1 MDYILKI
8 LRTLF
13 FSIDRVV
20 YEGIGNVYDLLLR
33 IARTSIFNSNTI
45 EGFYEKIYALIGI
58 FMLFKISFSLITY
71 ILNPDDFSDKDKGFA
86 SIVKRVILSL
96 VMLVIVPFGFQEAYE
111 LQTIILEDNTLAA
124 LIFSEAGVDNDEEAT
139 YKIDTAGDKIKFIL
153 MFTFFQPNYNEI
165 YQEEGDESISACAVT
180 YKHKENGAV
189 EVGDASSDTPGTF
202 ILNPECFGNLENG
215 EYDPS
220 STFGQYW
227 EGKEDLYQTYAQGV
241 ARQNFYLMFKH
252 DIAMLQTEG
261 EKGPYVVDYMSPLS
275 TAVGVATLWLLLLF
289 CIDIAVRSVKL
300 GFYELIAPIPILSYI
315 DPKTKDGMLNKW
327 FNQVVA
333 TYLSLFIRLLALYLA
348 IFIIYSVAQNGIVD
362 VVTGERITDWW
373 VIIFI
378 IIGTLM
384 FAKQLPNILKDVLG
398 DTLGIKGTG
407 DFTLNPLKKMEK
419 EMLGAKTIGKVG
431 KTGLGIA
438 GGVGVA
444 AGVGA
449 AGLLTGQGLRFGAM
463 GKALAGGFRG
473 EKLGKNFASSYGAGR
488 ARKKQLDQMRADGV
502 SPWSVRGD
510 KLYNAFHG
518 ETRAERIQHAIDGM
532 KSLQTQYESYEKTSV
547 GVDAYAKFA
556 DKQAKAAAARGDY
569 TEQKMWEDAKDN
581 RIKEIHANGGEIVRS
596 TNLSEAAMRAAM
608 IGPDPITGQIGALSS
623 FVSRGDQAA
632 EVNAALAN
640 LAGTMQRMADSMN
653 SAYANIEG
661 YQEISATADPK
672 SMKNQAL
679 GSQQSMETNAENI
692 HRQDTAKYSGSS
704 KK

>member
-45 EGFYEKIYALIGI
+45 EGFYDKIYALIGI

-96 VMLVIVPFGFQEAYE
+96 VMLVVVPYGFQEAYE

-124 LIFSEAGVDNDEEAT
+124 LIFNDVDNDEEAT
-139 YKIDTAGDKIKFIL
+139 YKIDTAGDKMKFIL
-153 MFTFFQPNYNEI
+153 MFTFFQPNFNEI
-165 YQEEGDESISACAVT
+165 YQEEGDEGISACAIT
-180 YKHKENGAV
+180 YKLKENGSV
-189 EVGDASSDTPGTF
+189 EVGDVGSDTPGVF
-202 ILNPECFGNLENG
+202 ILNPDCFGNLENG
-215 EYDPS
+215 EYDSS

-261 EKGPYVVDYMSPLS
+261 DKGPYVVDYMSPLS
-275 TAVGVATLWLLLLF
+275 TAVGVATLWILLLF
-289 CIDIAVRSVKL
+289 CIDVAVRSVKL

-315 DPKTKDGMLNKW
+315 DPKTKDGMLSKW
-327 FNQVVA
+327 FKQVA
-333 TYLSLFIRLLALYLA
+333 TTYLSLFIRLLALYLA

-384 FAKQLPNILKDVLG
+384 FAKQLPKILE

-419 EMLGAKTIGKVG
+419 DMIGGKTVSKVAGKVG

-488 ARKKQLDQMRADGV
+488 ARKKQLDQMAADGV
-502 SPWSVRGD
+502 SPWAVRGD

-569 TEQKMWEDAKDN
+569 AEQKAWEDAKDQ
-581 RIKEIHANGGEIVRS
+581 RIKDIHANGGKIIKSANVTEDMM
-596 TNLSEAAMRAAM
+596 THYDAA
-608 IGPDPITGQIGALSS
+608 TGKMVANTAIQYNGGGT
-623 FVSRGDQAA
+623 V
-632 EVNAALAN
+632 ETNAALAN
-640 LAGTMQRMADSMN
+640 LAGTMQRLADSMN

-661 YQEISATADPK
+661 YQAISATADPK

-679 GSQQSMETNAENI
+679 GSQQSMETNTENI